1 MGSNKY
7 RINRNATRSN
17 LMKTSTGII
26 MLICFVVIAFSIKS
40 LYAEPI
46 TEIQI
51 QEWDDVYIIT
61 NGYNTVRIDCVPD
74 EDTTQD
80 TVGFCNVMQSTY
92 YNCDQECMSDRAM
105 QDPNQHI

>member
-1 MGSNKY
+1 MDGNEY

-17 LMKTSTGII
+17 LMKTSTGIF
-26 MLICFVVIAFSIKS
+26 MLICFIVIAFSIRE

-61 NGYNTVRIDCVPD
+61 NDNNTVRIDCVPD

-80 TVGFCNVMQSTY
+80 MVGFCNVMSDTY
-92 YNCDQECMSDRAM
+92 YE
-105 QDPNQHI
+105 

>member
-1 MGSNKY
+1 MDGNKY
-7 RINRNATRSN
+7 RINCNANRSN

-61 NGYNTVRIDCVPD
+61 NDNNTVRIDCVPD
-74 EDTTQD
+74 ENTTQD
-80 TVGFCNVMQSTY
+80 MVGFCNVMSATY
-92 YNCDQECMSDRAM
+92 YE
-105 QDPNQHI
+105 

>member
-1 MGSNKY
+1 
-7 RINRNATRSN
+7 
-17 LMKTSTGII
+17 MKISTGIF
-26 MLICFVVIAFSIKS
+26 MLIFFIIIAFSIKA

-61 NGYNTVRIDCVPD
+61 NDGNTVRVDCVPD

-80 TVGFCNVMQSTY
+80 MVGFCNIMWSTY
-92 YNCDQECMSDRAM
+92 YE
-105 QDPNQHI
+105 

>member
-1 MGSNKY
+1 
-7 RINRNATRSN
+7 
-17 LMKTSTGII
+17 MKISTGIF
-26 MLICFVVIAFSIKS
+26 MLICFIILAFSIKA

-74 EDTTQD
+74 EDTTED

-92 YNCDQECMSDRAM
+92 YSCDQECMSDRAM